1 MLVCGADKDYSA
13 LLAYPNVAWLR
24 THEFA
29 TRQRPQ
35 QWELVTAESFLA
47 EWGLPPELYSDYLG
61 ALGKADDGV
70 PGMKGVGAR
79 QARALVRQFGAL
91 EGVFAAADRGEI
103 RGFPRRTQQAVADV
117 AQRRAALRARAL
129 LQLRAEPD
137 VLPPELAGV
146 AADWRE
152 RERPRRAAE
161 LGASSALHRDVS
173 AALAAMGIEHEN
185 EVVTESGLV
194 ADIGVVTANHM
205 LAIEVQGPTHFD
217 AGGRLN
223 GMTRKKLHALRRDG
237 WHTLS
242 LGYKEW
248 EACGGEAE
256 KVRARARK
264 RTTGHACETA
274 VARR

>member
-1 MLVCGADKDYSA
+1 
-13 LLAYPNVAWLR
+13 
-24 THEFA
+24 
-29 TRQRPQ
+29 
-35 QWELVTAESFLA
+35 
-47 EWGLPPELYSDYLG
+47 
-61 ALGKADDGV
+61 
-70 PGMKGVGAR
+70 
-79 QARALVRQFGAL
+79 
-91 EGVFAAADRGEI
+91 
-103 RGFPRRTQQAVADV
+103 
-117 AQRRAALRARAL
+117 
-129 LQLRAEPD
+129 
-137 VLPPELAGV
+137 
-146 AADWRE
+146 
-152 RERPRRAAE
+152 
-161 LGASSALHRDVS
+161 
-173 AALAAMGIEHEN
+173 MGIEHEN

-248 EACGGEAE
+248 EACSGEAE

-264 RTTGHACETA
+264 RTTGHACETV